1 MSAVRVE
8 EPQLY
13 QGYQDTRVHR
23 FEQNIPIQVNLQ
35 SLNCLFS
42 MLYLLNPYNFTVLFD
57 CICCWKIGI

>member
-13 QGYQDTRVHR
+13 HGYQDTRVHR

-35 SLNCLFS
+35 CS
-42 MLYLLNPYNFTVLFD
+42 PYNREF
-57 CICCWKIGI
+57 

>member
-35 SLNCLFS
+35 
-42 MLYLLNPYNFTVLFD
+42 YLPYSHEF
-57 CICCWKIGI
+57 